1 MITLILLNMKIRS
14 IVLATLMVLVSFNLS
29 AEKITLLTDIHVVP
43 GNNKE
48 EMLKHVIEDINNN
61 ETEIVVLSG
70 DLTDEGSDEQ

>member
-1 MITLILLNMKIRS
+1 MKIRS

-48 EMLKHVIEDINNN
+48 EMLKHVIEDINNTVAHLPVRIKN
-61 ETEIVVLSG
+61 QYWIL
-70 DLTDEGSDEQ
+70 